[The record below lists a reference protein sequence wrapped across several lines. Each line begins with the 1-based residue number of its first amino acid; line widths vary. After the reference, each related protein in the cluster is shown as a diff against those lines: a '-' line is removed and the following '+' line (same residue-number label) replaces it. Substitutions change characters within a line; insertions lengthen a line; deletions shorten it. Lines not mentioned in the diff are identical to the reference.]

1 MQAPDFSIVVPL
13 YNKQAFVAQ
22 ALDSIAAQDARHS
35 REVIVVDDGSTDQGA
50 ELVRE
55 LALPGVR
62 LVRQANAGV
71 SAARNRGFSE
81 ARGRLVCFLDADDQ
95 YCPGFLDAIAALE
108 RNFPTA
114 RAYAAGYWD
123 VWPDGQR
130 RAHLYDPGLPAEPCF
145 LVPDF
150 YARWARGPFLSTISI
165 AVQRQFVIEQG
176 LQFPV
181 GEKLGEDQ
189 DMWFRLAERT
199 PLAYCNAP
207 LAEYRQA
214 VANSATAASPVQQV
228 LPCYE
233 RLAGRLQAGEV
244 PTQMRA
250 GARRLLASHLI
261 NVARALSAAGQ
272 GAHARAMLLRPE
284 ARANLTY
291 WLRSLPGVLLATGRG

>member
-22 ALDSIAAQDARHS
+22 ALASIVAQDARHS

-55 LALPGVR
+55 LGLPGVR
-62 LVRQANAGV
+62 LIRQANAGV
-71 SAARNRGFSE
+71 SAARNRGLAE
-81 ARGRLVCFLDADDQ
+81 ASGRLVCFLDADDQ
-95 YCPGFLDAIAALE
+95 YSPGFLDAMAALE
-108 RNFPTA
+108 RDFPAA
-114 RAYAAGYWD
+114 RAYASGYCT
-123 VWPDGQR
+123 VWPDGRR
-130 RAHLYDPGLPAEPCF
+130 RAHLYDAGLPAAQSF
-145 LVPDF
+145 LIADF
-150 YARWARGPFLSTISI
+150 YARWARGPFLSTISV
-165 AVQRQFVIEQG
+165 AVQRQFVLEQG
-176 LQFPV
+176 LCFPV

-199 PLAYCNAP
+199 PWAYRNAP
-207 LAEYRQA
+207 LADYTQA
-214 VANSATAASPVQQV
+214 VANSATATTPVEQV

-244 PTQMRA
+244 PAQMRA

-272 GAHARAMLLRPE
+272 GARARAMLLRPE
-284 ARANLTY
+284 ARANLIY
-291 WLRSLPGVLLATGRG
+291 WLRSLPGVLLATGRA